1 MPDKTTNICRNV
13 VSHVTPALYALPMK
27 NQFSHVTTWV
37 FDLDNTLYPPECAL
51 FAQIEVKMTD
61 YVMRELGV
69 DKARANYLR
78 DHYWQ
83 TYGTTL
89 SGMMREHE
97 IDPTPYLFE
106 VHDINLDHVPQ
117 DLILRGHIQ
126 SLPGRKIVYT
136 NGSEFHADRVLKARG
151 LTGIFDA
158 IYGIE
163 HSDFHPK
170 PSSEAY
176 DAIIARDKFA
186 PKRAAMFEDDHR
198 NLKVPHEIG
207 MRTVLVGPET
217 KGQHI
222 HHQTTDLTA
231 FLSQIVG

>member
-1 MPDKTTNICRNV
+1 
-13 VSHVTPALYALPMK
+13 MK
-27 NQFSHVTTWV
+27 KHFSHVSTWV

-51 FAQIEVKMTD
+51 FDQIEVKMTA
-61 YVMRELGV
+61 YVMNELGV
-69 DKARANYLR
+69 DQDRANFLR

-89 SGMMREHE
+89 SGLMTEHN
-97 IDPTPYLFE
+97 IDPMPYLFD
-106 VHDINLDHVPQ
+106 VHDISLDHVPE
-117 DLILRGHIQ
+117 DLALRQHIID
-126 SLPGRKIVYT
+126 LPGRKIVYT
-136 NGSEFHADRVLKARG
+136 NGSEFHADNVLEARG

-170 PSSEAY
+170 PTAKAF
-176 DAIIARDKFA
+176 DAIINRDGFNAKS
-186 PKRAAMFEDDHR
+186 AAMFEDDHR
-198 NLKVPHEIG
+198 NLRVPFDIG
-207 MRTVLVGPET
+207 MQTVLVGPPQAQT
-217 KGQHI
+217 HI